1 MKTVAELL
9 RVKPARVVKISPTIS
24 VLEAIK
30 VLAAEDIGAA
40 IVMTGDRLAGI
51 FSERDYTRKVI
62 LKGRSSDTTRVEE
75 IMTHNVVVV
84 SPRTRARECMALM
97 TEKNIR
103 HLPVVDEGAD
113 RHGVDPRHRERHH
126 RRPGL
131 HHRAARALHQ
141 RPIAT
146 DSGQGMSGMGPRPR
160 PARSCRR
167 ARGHNEGAS
176 ASR

>member
-9 RVKPARVVKISPTIS
+9 KAKPARVVSVSPEQT

-62 LKGRSSDTTRVEE
+62 LKGRSSDSTRVEE
-75 IMTHNVVVV
+75 IMTSTVIVV
-84 SPRTRARECMALM
+84 SPRTKARECMALM

-103 HLPVVDEGAD
+103 HLPVVEEGRVIGMVSIRDIVSDIIAD
-113 RHGVDPRHRERHH
+113 QDFTIEQLEHY
-126 RRPGL
+126 
-131 HHRAARALHQ
+131 
-141 RPIAT
+141 I
-146 DSGQGMSGMGPRPR
+146 SGQ
-160 PARSCRR
+160 
-167 ARGHNEGAS
+167 
-176 ASR
+176 